1 MNFDE
6 EAGFDV
12 KNSKLKSCDSPAG
25 PPNRFRILREAKYFI
40 FLNL

>member
-6 EAGFDV
+6 EAGFAV

-25 PPNRFRILREAKYFI
+25 PPTGLRIPREAKYFI
-40 FLNL
+40 FLIL